1 MKRYTGVRVLTQSLL
16 DVDLAIYIGEGICKE
31 AFPYAN
37 KGRSLFFSDEQDY
50 LISIAL
56 GIAMCTDKRVF
67 VFCEDQYIIRNLS
80 ECINA
85 GVSACKNF
93 FILLFFSNRYTV
105 VDNTPTA
112 FSSVNSQIGL
122 FYNLGFLVHNHSI
135 HFKNSNNPLRVTRAI
150 YKKIKGPMIV
160 FLSTEKG
167 IKKLPEIKFS
177 SKEDLINVQNFIQD
191 EEIRGYNFVPPI
203 SLEDLKLEV

>member
-1 MKRYTGVRVLTQSLL
+1 
-16 DVDLAIYIGEGICKE
+16 
-31 AFPYAN
+31 
-37 KGRSLFFSDEQDY
+37 
-50 LISIAL
+50 
-56 GIAMCTDKRVF
+56 
-67 VFCEDQYIIRNLS
+67 
-80 ECINA
+80 
-85 GVSACKNF
+85 
-93 FILLFFSNRYTV
+93 
-105 VDNTPTA
+105 
-112 FSSVNSQIGL
+112 
-122 FYNLGFLVHNHSI
+122 
-135 HFKNSNNPLRVTRAI
+135 VTRAI